1 MSSIPRSAGWKI
13 RQSLWLL
20 LAIVP
25 IFNSTAFLYIGLR
38 TSNRGYKLLAAIHG
52 TITVLLAF
60 FITSRQ
66 FRYYFEVPFFL
77 ALLHYLVI
85 LIQAIANAPKY
96 LRLLA
101 QKENRKALSAQLL
114 VENSSDGPTAVYVS
128 EKSDRVPQHSER
140 HSATPVSQPAGTEV
154 LNVNTCSEEELA
166 ALPGVGVASAKKA
179 IAHRQQHGDFASVEE
194 FITVLAIKPH
204 IAVGLVGS
212 LTAEP
217 THSTAHDRKSV
228 VRQLDI

>member
-1 MSSIPRSAGWKI
+1 MSRIPRTAGWKI

-52 TITVLLAF
+52 TITIILAY
-60 FITSRQ
+60 FITSYQ

-101 QKENRKALSAQLL
+101 QKENRKALSAQLV
-114 VENSSDGPTAVYVS
+114 VENPDGPTAVYVS
-128 EKSDRVPQHSER
+128 GKSGRLPQESESR
-140 HSATPVSQPAGTEV
+140 SATSASQPVSTEV

-166 ALPGVGVASAKKA
+166 SLPGVGVASAKKA

-217 THSTAHDRKSV
+217 THSTVHDRKSV